1 MSLTLPLVD
10 RHYHRKQH
18 DDVPLSSAY
27 AVLEVAVAICLSN
40 LYACCKVAFSLQR
53 GVVDKSVDNLWIV

>member
-1 MSLTLPLVD
+1 MNLTLPLAV

-18 DDVPLSSAY
+18 DDVPLSTNKL
-27 AVLEVAVAICLSN
+27 VLEVAVAICLSR

-53 GVVDKSVDNLWIV
+53 GVVDKSVDNLWVV

>member
-1 MSLTLPLVD
+1 MSLTLPLVCVKHALAV

-40 LYACCKVAFSLQR
+40 LYACCI
-53 GVVDKSVDNLWIV
+53 GCI